1 MQVKVVTLQWEETM
15 RRISKAIVI
24 SAFATSFAAVI
35 SVPAI
40 AQNTPVE
47 FRVVATDRN
56 PASCQQWDAELAR
69 VHTFTP
75 TADAAT
81 LRTAGGI
88 TRNMTLSSPKVFTT
102 TLALGGTN
110 FNVVADTSKS
120 PSTLE
125 VAEPRT
131 GCRWNA
137 VAR

>member
-1 MQVKVVTLQWEETM
+1 M
-15 RRISKAIVI
+15 RMNSKA
-24 SAFATSFAAVI
+24 FAIPTLVAALAGLM
-35 SVPAI
+35 SVQAS
-40 AQNTPVE
+40 AQNDPIE

-56 PASCQQWDAELAR
+56 PASCRQWDSELAR

-75 TADAAT
+75 AGDTAT

-88 TRNMTLSSPKVFTT
+88 TRTMTQSSPKVFTT

-110 FNVVADTSKS
+110 FNVVADTSKA
-120 PSTLE
+120 PGTLE

-137 VAR
+137 IAR